1 MQAQLLEGEGYSA
14 DQWKCKYVA
23 SFLPENVA
31 GHMAAFIAQE
41 KPFVRDQQNL
51 DRFEYCEQMLAESSD
66 NLPEKLREIY
76 EKLCEA
82 VKEAKNYCASSPN
95 DKGFE
100 GIWIK
105 AERELPKIFHF
116 TGQTAPT
123 TSDADTA
130 QETI

>member
-66 NLPEKLREIY
+66 NTPSLGTLPLGGNNLITRVARLMMEKYVWPRNPGLGVKITL
-76 EKLCEA
+76 EKNIPIA
-82 VKEAKNYCASSPN
+82 VSFNSTLNGK
-95 DKGFE
+95 
-100 GIWIK
+100 
-105 AERELPKIFHF
+105 
-116 TGQTAPT
+116 
-123 TSDADTA
+123 
-130 QETI
+130 